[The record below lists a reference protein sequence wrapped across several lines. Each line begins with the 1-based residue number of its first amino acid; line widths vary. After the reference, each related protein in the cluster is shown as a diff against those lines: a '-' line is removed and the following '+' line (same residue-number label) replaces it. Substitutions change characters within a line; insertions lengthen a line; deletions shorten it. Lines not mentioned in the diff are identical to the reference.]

1 MTISKKDFTLNI
13 LNGIS
18 LGVVV
23 TLVPAAL
30 TGQLMK
36 ALLGVFPLGAAVIS
50 MTNFTMSL
58 LAAVSGFC
66 VGHLFKFNMI
76 QTSAVAAA
84 AMIGAGVIKQTT
96 QGFVLSGTGDVINT
110 ALTITVA
117 VLVAQFIGNKF
128 KNYTVLLLP
137 LLVIVIAGGIGL
149 TTLPFIKMVT
159 TFIGMAIKNLVT
171 LQPILMGAL
180 MGMVFAVLIV
190 SPVSSVGIATA
201 VGLSGIAAGSA
212 NLGIVAG
219 SFTLAIMGSSVN
231 SLGTTLAHFVGTP
244 KIQMANMLEKPFLFI
259 PVMINAAVLGAIGAI
274 FNIQGTAMSAGF
286 GFSGLIGPMAALG
299 AMKVDG
305 AALVLVTVLFLIL
318 PILLGFL
325 AKYVFVKKTKR
336 IVPQDLL
343 IQV

>member
-1 MTISKKDFTLNI
+1 
-13 LNGIS
+13 
-18 LGVVV
+18 
-23 TLVPAAL
+23 
-30 TGQLMK
+30 
-36 ALLGVFPLGAAVIS
+36 
-50 MTNFTMSL
+50 
-58 LAAVSGFC
+58 
-66 VGHLFKFNMI
+66 
-76 QTSAVAAA
+76 
-84 AMIGAGVIKQTT
+84 
-96 QGFVLSGTGDVINT
+96 
-110 ALTITVA
+110 
-117 VLVAQFIGNKF
+117 
-128 KNYTVLLLP
+128 
-137 LLVIVIAGGIGL
+137 
-149 TTLPFIKMVT
+149 
-159 TFIGMAIKNLVT
+159 
-171 LQPILMGAL
+171 

-190 SPVSSVGIATA
+190 SPISSVGIATA

-318 PILLGFL
+318 PILLGLL

-336 IVPQDLL
+336 IVPKDLL

>member
-180 MGMVFAVLIV
+180 MGMIFAVLIV
-190 SPVSSVGIATA
+190 SPISSVGIATA
-201 VGLSGIAAGSA
+201 VGLSGIA
-212 NLGIVAG
+212 AG

-305 AALVLVTVLFLIL
+305 AALVLVTILFLIL

-336 IVPQDLL
+336 IVPKDLL